1 MSMLIR
7 AVAMTAGLAFAA
19 CLSTSAWAA
28 VTVQGTRLVYP
39 AGERE
44 ITVRLSNDG
53 KVPALMQI
61 WVDEGDIQTQPQD
74 ADAPFV
80 ITPPIFRLDPAKG
93 QSVRVAF
100 SGETLPDDRESLFWF
115 NALEIPPL
123 PDASERSYMQIAVRS
138 RLKLFYRPAGLP
150 GSAAGAVRQVRWQ
163 VLEQAGKR
171 VLRGENPTPY
181 HVSYASLALKQ
192 GGRGHDLGPGM
203 LKPFSHE
210 DFALPATL
218 KAAGGTLEYSWM
230 NDYGVATDETV
241 GLP

>member
-138 RLKLFYRPAGLP
+138 RLKLFYRPSGLP
-150 GSAAGAVRQVRWQ
+150 GSAAEAVRKVRWQ

-171 VLRGENPTPY
+171 VLHGENPTPY
-181 HVSYASLALKQ
+181 HVSYASLGLKQ

-218 KAAGGTLEYSWM
+218 QAAGGTLEYSWM
-230 NDYGVATDETV
+230 SDYGVATDDKV
-241 GLP
+241 KLP